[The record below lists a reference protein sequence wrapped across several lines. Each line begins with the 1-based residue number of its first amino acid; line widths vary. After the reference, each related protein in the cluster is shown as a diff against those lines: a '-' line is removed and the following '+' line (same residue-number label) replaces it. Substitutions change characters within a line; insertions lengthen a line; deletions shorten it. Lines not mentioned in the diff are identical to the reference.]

1 MGRASLTTCSSPPA
15 AKAAAQPAARADI
28 WSHEGGAIMVIG
40 VFMAILLVGLLWYIA
55 GIGTTIFH
63 RERMQD
69 AADAVALATAIGHAR
84 GMNLIVF
91 INLVMAALVA
101 IVLALKVI
109 EMLLTGLIL
118 ILAAIAWFFPPA
130 GAAIPVVN
138 SARSVVAEVH
148 EAARQIVD
156 AVLIVLHV
164 SEVAIRVVTPAQ
176 SVITGMATITEN
188 YGDVLGTAV
197 AIPPRLTLPVE
208 DDVYDRLCVE
218 AEKILEGIIR
228 DSVGRVPLI
237 GKVLSFA
244 LKPLIQAV
252 SRFYCYKDPTA
263 EPPTHPIEI
272 DRTLPQTPEGE
283 QCEKDRA
290 EMDTNSAACQAWD
303 EQLKQRRP
311 DENGN
316 CSEGDDQ
323 QQQLCEDNLVQARIT
338 CDFNTNR
345 KAENF
350 SWSEATVEEELTYDL
365 AAGDWKTTKFTYREP
380 LDPSKLVNVNTFDGA
395 SGLIDQTDPKNPEE
409 LIGMDPKPVG
419 GRPCDQGYL
428 YYNRG
433 MATEEELART
443 WSDWNRVVEQL
454 NEPAHVLPVCSMRAK
469 AMQGLPPKPSPLNG
483 QDPHAPP
490 ASFDQGPH
498 VIQYQAIKHV
508 YGCSQKA
515 TIVMKM
521 PGDWD
526 PQTGASDGSDKSPQK
541 MIPDIELGTGDFQ
554 MRGIAIAGGDGRPTR
569 SEGKL
574 NVSAFHREVD
584 TEAWIPFARG
594 AGRINIAQ
602 AEYYYNHKGG
612 DDKERDQWMW
622 NMKWR
627 ARLVR
632 FRMPGGEEESD
643 QNAQASS
650 SSNPDLSSF
659 GVKTPN
665 LDLSAVDLPNDSPSL
680 DVLSDLIVH

>member
-1 MGRASLTTCSSPPA
+1 MGRASLTTRSDAPA
-15 AKAAAQPAARADI
+15 AKAAAQPTARPGLF
-28 WSHEGGAIMVIG
+28 SHDQGAIMVIG

-218 AEKILEGIIR
+218 AEKILEELIR
-228 DSVGRVPLI
+228 GAVGDVPLI

-244 LKPLIQAV
+244 MKPLIKAV

-263 EPPTHPIEI
+263 TAPTHDIEI
-272 DRTLPQTPEGE
+272 DRTLPQTPQGE

-290 EMDTNSAACQAWD
+290 KMDTNSSACQEWD
-303 EQLKQRRP
+303 EQLRQRRP

-316 CSEGDDQ
+316 CREGTYK
-323 QQQLCEDNLVQARIT
+323 QLCEDNLVQARIK

-350 SWSEATVEEELTYDL
+350 SWAEATVEEEVQYDPV
-365 AAGDWKTTKFTYREP
+365 AAAWKTTKFTYKEP
-380 LDPSKLVNVNTFDGA
+380 LDPSKLVNVNTFSGA
-395 SGLIDQTDPKNPEE
+395 AGLLDQTDPKNPEE

-433 MATEEELART
+433 LATPEELART

-454 NEPAHVLPVCSMRAK
+454 NEPAHVLPV
-469 AMQGLPPKPSPLNG
+469 Q
-483 QDPHAPP
+483 HA
-490 ASFDQGPH
+490 S
-498 VIQYQAIKHV
+498 
-508 YGCSQKA
+508 
-515 TIVMKM
+515 
-521 PGDWD
+521 
-526 PQTGASDGSDKSPQK
+526 
-541 MIPDIELGTGDFQ
+541 
-554 MRGIAIAGGDGRPTR
+554 
-569 SEGKL
+569 
-574 NVSAFHREVD
+574 
-584 TEAWIPFARG
+584 
-594 AGRINIAQ
+594 
-602 AEYYYNHKGG
+602 
-612 DDKERDQWMW
+612 
-622 NMKWR
+622 
-627 ARLVR
+627 
-632 FRMPGGEEESD
+632 
-643 QNAQASS
+643 
-650 SSNPDLSSF
+650 
-659 GVKTPN
+659 
-665 LDLSAVDLPNDSPSL
+665 
-680 DVLSDLIVH
+680 

>member
-1 MGRASLTTCSSPPA
+1 MGRTSLTTCSDAPA
-15 AKAAAQPAARADI
+15 AKAAAQPTAHADLFR
-28 WSHEGGAIMVIG
+28 HDGGAIMVIG

-176 SVITGMATITEN
+176 SVITGMATITQN

-218 AEKILEGIIR
+218 AEKVLKGLIE
-228 DSVGRVPLI
+228 DAVGDVPLI

-244 LKPLIQAV
+244 LDPLISAV
-252 SRFYCYKDPTA
+252 SRFYCYKDPSA
-263 EPPTHPIEI
+263 GPPTHDIKI
-272 DRTLPQTPEGE
+272 DRTLPQSPEGE

-290 EMDTNSAACQAWD
+290 KMETNSPACQAWD
-303 EQLKQRRP
+303 QQLQQRRP
-311 DENGN
+311 NAAGN
-316 CSEGDDQ
+316 CEGEHKE
-323 QQQLCEDNLVQARIT
+323 LCENNLAQARIR
-338 CDFNTNR
+338 CDHTTNR
-345 KAENF
+345 GVENF
-350 SWSEATVEEELTYDL
+350 SWAEATVVEEVKYNPESTE
-365 AAGDWKTTKFTYREP
+365 WETTSFTYEEP
-380 LDPSKLVNVNTFDGA
+380 LDEGKLVNVDTSSGA
-395 SGLIDQTDPKNPEE
+395 ADLIGRTDPENPED
-409 LIGMDPKPVG
+409 LIGIDPKPVG
-419 GRPCDQGYL
+419 GKPCNQGFIDYSG
-428 YYNRG
+428 RG
-433 MATEEELART
+433 MSVEEQLART
-443 WSDWNRVVEQL
+443 WSSWNRVVEQL
-454 NEPAHVLPVCSMRAK
+454 NEPPHVLPVCSMRAQ
-469 AMQGLPPKPSPLNG
+469 ALQGLPPIPSVLNG
-483 QDPHAPP
+483 EDPHRPP
-490 ASFDQGPH
+490 PSFDQGPH
-498 VIQYQAIKHV
+498 TLRYQAIKHV
-508 YGCSQKA
+508 YGCSEKA
-515 TIVMKM
+515 TITMEM

-569 SEGKL
+569 PENKL

-584 TEAWIPFARG
+584 TEEWIPFARG

-612 DDKERDQWMW
+612 DDRERDQWMW

-632 FRMPGGEEESD
+632 FRMPGGDEESG
-643 QNAQASS
+643 QNAEASS

-659 GVKTPN
+659 NVAAPN
-665 LDLSAVDLPNDSPSL
+665 MDLSAVDLPSDAPSL